1 MPSQQETTQ
10 NQQQNQQVTQNQ
22 QQSSASSPWQPTQ
35 NSLLTVLNRLNML
48 GGSGLTEGQIYGN
61 ELLKSSANDIPNLG
75 GDALNAVK
83 RLFGSDTSGS
93 IGMLNSGYADLAR
106 NIGGTASGAELD
118 PYKTP
123 GFADAI
129 TRSTNDIT
137 DRVKAVYNAAGRDP
151 SGAGSFAGS
160 LGRGL
165 TEGIAPIIQ
174 SQFNTNNA
182 NRFAAANKLFDASGQ
197 TAGAITQQ
205 GQVPLENALK
215 GISAAGTLPGLYMQP
230 AAAVADAQNKAAE
243 APWQNISRWL
253 QGVLPIAAL
262 GSQSQSS
269 GSGSGTTNTTGQTVT
284 TRPDSLLGNI
294 LGGASGLTGILG
306 QTGAFAGAQG
316 AGWLSSLLPALALS
330 DERVK
335 ENISEIGETHDG
347 QPLYSFNYIGDNV
360 PRVGLM
366 AQDVE
371 KRDPGAVV
379 DVGGVKAV
387 DYSRALSG
395 ARRIGMMRD
404 MLEAA

>member
-1 MPSQQETTQ
+1 MPSEQQTTQ
-10 NQQQNQQVTQNQ
+10 QTQQTQNSTTQ
-22 QQSSASSPWQPTQ
+22 PWQPTQ
-35 NSLLTVLNRLNML
+35 NSLMSLLGRLNML
-48 GGSGLTEGQIYGN
+48 GEGGLTEGQIYGN
-61 ELLKSSANDIPNLG
+61 ELLKSSANGIPNLG
-75 GDALNAVK
+75 NDALGAVK
-83 RLFGSDTSGS
+83 NLYGSDTSGS
-93 IGMLNSGYADLAR
+93 VNMLNTGYADLAR

-174 SQFNTNNA
+174 NQFNTNNA

-205 GQVPLENALK
+205 NQVPLENALK
-215 GISAAGTLPGLYMQP
+215 ALGASGAIPGLYMQP

-243 APWQNISRWL
+243 APWQNVSRWL

-262 GSQSQSS
+262 GSQSQGTSS
-269 GSGSGTTNTTGQTVT
+269 GTATRTT
-284 TRPDSLLGNI
+284 PDSLLGNI